1 MIIDNIRNA
10 AMYSGLGVGLGKALA
25 YLRET
30 DWSDKE
36 PCKYAIDGD
45 NVYALVQQFSL
56 LPQSEGKWEA
66 HRKYIDVHYMVE
78 GKERVA
84 YAPVDSLEVYRD
96 YDETAD
102 YMLLRGGGSTN
113 VTTGEN
119 TIVVNPGT
127 FLIFRPEDAHMIGI
141 AVDVPKPIKKIVV
154 KVRCH

>member
-30 DWSDKE
+30 DWSGKE
-36 PCKYAIDGD
+36 PGKYTIDGD

-66 HRKYIDVHYMVE
+66 HRQYIDVHYMVE
-78 GKERVA
+78 GKERIA
-84 YAPVDSLEVYRD
+84 YAPVDSLDVYRG

-119 TIVVNPGT
+119 TIVVSPGT

-141 AVDVPKPIKKIVV
+141 AVDTPKPVTKVVV